1 MVEIIEPNYETA
13 TARCEHCGA
22 MCIFSRVDDL
32 KTVGAVSGERVTC
45 DVCTQQFWI
54 NADVINTPYEFLID
68 DAREHFRIK
77 RYMPAIASLAQA
89 WEVFFAHF
97 AWGRYVYA
105 PFFATDRR
113 DRDVKQLNNLSSRLT
128 TATETFTFAPMR
140 NLLIH
145 TVAHDLR
152 PPTMPDAF
160 IAIDRIKTDGFRN
173 DPPATLY
180 PQVADATTRELLEK
194 TAQLA
199 VGRLRNNVIHKHA
212 YRPTRAEVE
221 PCVTDEINVLRRLKR
236 QVGVQDFM
244 EHQMNAA

>member
-22 MCIFSRVDDL
+22 ICTFSRVDDL
-32 KTVGAVSGERVTC
+32 KTVGPVSGERVTC
-45 DVCTQQFWI
+45 ESCGQQFWI

-89 WEVFFAHF
+89 WEILFAHF

-105 PFFATDRR
+105 PFFATDRHG
-113 DRDVKQLNNLSSRLT
+113 RDVKHLNDLSSRLT
-128 TATETFTFAPMR
+128 TVTETFTFAPMR

-145 TVAHDLR
+145 TVARDLR
-152 PPTMPDAF
+152 PRTIPHAF
-160 IAIDRIKTDGFRN
+160 TAIDRIKTEGFRN

-180 PQVADATTRELLEK
+180 AQETDAATREVLEQ
-194 TAQLA
+194 TSQLT

-212 YRPTRAEVE
+212 YRPRRAEW
-221 PCVTDEINVLRRLKR
+221 NLALRTRSTSF
-236 QVGVQDFM
+236 GD
-244 EHQMNAA
+244 